1 MSIVTTKISRN
12 HENSYLGSSKY
23 PHKIFCISLIAVFL
37 SFRIYQISQQK
48 EFETVNNIEDVPMN
62 DLRTFHEKKNNDNN
76 EENDS
81 EPGCEMKLI
90 CNNCI

>member
-1 MSIVTTKISRN
+1 M
-12 HENSYLGSSKY
+12 
-23 PHKIFCISLIAVFL
+23 FL

-48 EFETVNNIEDVPMN
+48 EFETVNNIEDMN
-62 DLRTFHEKKNNDNN
+62 ELRSFHEKKDNDNSA
-76 EENDS
+76 EENAR